1 MRKAD
6 ILEELLNLAR
16 GDRREILER
25 IWEMEEADL
34 LQGAQPEAGEK
45 ALLDRELVEY
55 NADPHGGA
63 GWKDVEARRRQQI
76 KS

>member
-1 MRKAD
+1 MSKAD
-6 ILEELLNLAR
+6 ILDELPNLAR

-34 LQGAQPEAGEK
+34 LQGAQPEVGEK
-45 ALLDRELVEY
+45 ALLDRELEEF
-55 NADPHGGA
+55 NADPHA
-63 GWKDVEARRRQQI
+63 GSEWKEVEARLRQQI